1 MMSYVPCA
9 ADRYRLMVKG
19 DAEGYVH
26 AAFAHVSPTLISHTH
41 KSVGHSNPLHLLLV
55 PAEII
60 MTTCV
65 FVCMHVIYACCVC
78 ACAHIWC
85 MYVLTCVLCYIY
97 HTGVGSLT
105 TPSLET

>member
-19 DAEGYVH
+19 EAEGYVH

-41 KSVGHSNPLHLLLV
+41 QSVGHSNPLHLLLV

-65 FVCMHVIYACCVC
+65 FVCVFVHVCMRVVCVRVCMLYMRVVCVRAPTSGACMC
-78 ACAHIWC
+78 
-85 MYVLTCVLCYIY
+85 
-97 HTGVGSLT
+97 
-105 TPSLET
+105 